1 MSGHRTMI
9 ATGPG
14 SVRRLC
20 CATTETADYGHIALS
35 AIDDRTALVQGRAVR
50 VDDLWRSTLRS
61 LRCGD
66 IGGQVLYPSWWPSA
80 RIDVVAAAAAVLGD
94 DVELRPRSWLLE
106 RASSARAAVL
116 VEIAEQLVA
125 ITFGAVVA
133 VPRIGAPGAVADE
146 IVRRIDEIGCVAA
159 TILIDVPSAVSG
171 AATLAAMIGDRVGEH
186 GGTPVE
192 IDDAGMAR
200 LASAAGRRT
209 PAESPHPPA
218 STETETGTDTGT
230 DTGTGT
236 VRQRVRLLGWLS
248 AAVVLLAAAV
258 PAMTTLGRRGVVTE
272 AAAAVL
278 VEGRVAVSVPADWL
292 VQRVVAGPGSAR
304 VQVSSP
310 SDLEV
315 ALHITQSA
323 IADAALSATAEQLR
337 RAIDA
342 EPAGVFVDFNPA
354 GISAGRPAVLY
365 REVRASHH
373 VRWTVLVDGP
383 LRISIGCQSRPG
395 AERAVGPACEQAVRT
410 AHALG

>member
-9 ATGPG
+9 ATGPA

-20 CATTETADYGHIALS
+20 CTTTETADYGHIALS

-116 VEIAEQLVA
+116 VEIAELLVA

-146 IVRRIDEIGCVAA
+146 IIRRIDEIGCVAA

-171 AATLAAMIGDRVGEH
+171 AATLAAMIGDRVRQH

-218 STETETGTDTGT
+218 TTETETGT
-230 DTGTGT
+230 GT
-236 VRQRVRLLGWLS
+236 VRRRVRLLGWLS

>member
-20 CATTETADYGHIALS
+20 CTTTETADYGHIALS

-116 VEIAEQLVA
+116 VEIAELLVA

-146 IVRRIDEIGCVAA
+146 IIRRIDEMGCVAA

-171 AATLAAMIGDRVGEH
+171 AATLAAMIGDRVRQH

-218 STETETGTDTGT
+218 TTETE
-230 DTGTGT
+230 TGTGT

-272 AAAAVL
+272 DAAAAVL

>member
-20 CATTETADYGHIALS
+20 CTTTGTADYGHIALS

-106 RASSARAAVL
+106 RASSARAAGL

-171 AATLAAMIGDRVGEH
+171 AATLAAMIGDRVRQH

-218 STETETGTDTGT
+218 TTETE
-230 DTGTGT
+230 TGTGT

-272 AAAAVL
+272 DAAAAVL

>member
-20 CATTETADYGHIALS
+20 CTTTETADYGHIALS

-106 RASSARAAVL
+106 RASSARAAGL

-146 IVRRIDEIGCVAA
+146 IVRRIDEMGCVAA

-171 AATLAAMIGDRVGEH
+171 AATLAAMIGDRVRQH

-209 PAESPHPPA
+209 PAESPQPPA
-218 STETETGTDTGT
+218 TTRTE
-230 DTGTGT
+230 TGTGT

-342 EPAGVFVDFNPA
+342 EPAGVFVDFNPT

-395 AERAVGPACEQAVRT
+395 GERAVGPACEQAVRT